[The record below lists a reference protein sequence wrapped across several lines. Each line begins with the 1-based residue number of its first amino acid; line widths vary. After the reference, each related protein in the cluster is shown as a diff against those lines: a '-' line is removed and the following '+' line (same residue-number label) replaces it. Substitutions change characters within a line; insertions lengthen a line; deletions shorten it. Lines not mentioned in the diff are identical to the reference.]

1 MGAEGAV
8 NIIGRSV
15 IEAAEDPEAKREELL
30 EQRPQKRSTSTSPPA
45 TE

>member
-8 NIIGRSV
+8 NIIGRSI

-30 EQRPQKRSTSTSPPA
+30 AQAARCSTSISRPA
-45 TE
+45 TA